1 MNTQYTLK
9 IRSNIKCK
17 IYIDDD
23 YKATTNNESLTK
35 IILDKGEYWVRVED
49 DGNSNNYISQTIQL
63 NQDKVLDINLDEI
76 KLLKNKSEDL
86 SIKRTAG
93 DQKTQ
98 VTHSFRYA
106 GQPIDLILDIIAAIF
121 FIGAIITGIICL
133 AYGEV
138 IGLAVI
144 LLVVVMG
151 GFRIWAR
158 KDYYVS

>member
-63 NQDKVLDINLDEI
+63 NQDKVLNINLDEI
-76 KLLKNKSEDL
+76 KLSKNKSEDL
-86 SIKRTAG
+86 SIKRKAG

-98 VTHSFRYA
+98 VRHSFRYA
-106 GQPIDLILDIIAAIF
+106 GQPIDLIFDIIAAIF
-121 FIGAIITGIICL
+121 VIGCIICGIIAL
-133 AYGEV
+133 ADGEI
-138 IGLAVI
+138 IGLA
-144 LLVVVMG
+144 LFLAVVPG
-151 GFRIWAR
+151 GLRIWAR
-158 KDYYVS
+158 KDYYIS

>member
-17 IYIDDD
+17 IFIDDD
-23 YKATTNNESLTK
+23 YKAVTYKDSLTK
-35 IILDKGEYWVRVED
+35 IVLEKGEYWVKVED
-49 DGNSNNYISQTIQL
+49 EGNSNNYISQAIQL
-63 NQDKVLDINLDEI
+63 NQDKVLDVNLDEI
-76 KLLKNKSEDL
+76 KPSKNKSEDL
-86 SIKRTAG
+86 SIKRKAG
-93 DQKTQ
+93 EQNTKVRHT
-98 VTHSFRYA
+98 FRYI
-106 GQPIDLILDIIAAIF
+106 GEPSDLILDIIVAIF

-138 IGLAVI
+138 MGLAVI